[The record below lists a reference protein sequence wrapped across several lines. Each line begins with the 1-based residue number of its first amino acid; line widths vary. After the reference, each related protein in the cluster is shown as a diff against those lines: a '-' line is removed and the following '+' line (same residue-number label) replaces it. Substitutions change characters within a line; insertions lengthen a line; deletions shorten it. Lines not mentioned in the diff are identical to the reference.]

1 MDHQISFLTKKK
13 SERQWHILFGIII
26 KWSLIGECRLSIP
39 LTHSATS
46 ENINTGMRKADM
58 EEGKAILCYHMF
70 QSSHARD
77 HCLLERK
84 PWSTLPS
91 SWRLLPGSSQNF
103 QSLGISLTDRR
114 LVCSGIMGTCKWGD
128 SCGKT
133 PRAPET
139 KDLAEPCY
147 PVSFVC
153 LSCSFAVP
161 GLVLPAFLMLG
172 KCL

>member
-13 SERQWHILFGIII
+13 SERQWDILFGIII

-46 ENINTGMRKADM
+46 ENINTGMRKADT

-84 PWSTLPS
+84 PGSTLPS

-114 LVCSGIMGTCKWGD
+114 LVCSGIMGTCSGVTHV
-128 SCGKT
+128 G
-133 PRAPET
+133 RHR
-139 KDLAEPCY
+139 EPLK
-147 PVSFVC
+147 PKILRNHVTLFLSFVC
-153 LSCSFAVP
+153 LVLLQYRGLYSQPSSC
-161 GLVLPAFLMLG
+161 
-172 KCL
+172 